1 MIRTAHPAGVA
12 TPPAETSKL
21 PAHIEQACDEL
32 QGAID
37 QGGIGD
43 IVAKH
48 EKLIL
53 HYYQDVQDQAK
64 KSFSTARWVS
74 LVGFAVLIG
83 TVVHALWINPE
94 ASIEM
99 TSVGLLSGTLIEFI
113 AAVAFWL
120 YARGARQF
128 GAFHICLERTHRYLL
143 AYKIAEQ
150 IGSERDATLQK
161 LVCIMANAPM
171 IAHVGNPA
179 GTDLAQDRARSEAP

>member
-1 MIRTAHPAGVA
+1 MIRTAPVTGVD
-12 TPPAETSKL
+12 TPPMGSSRL
-21 PAHIEQACDEL
+21 PPHIEQACEEL
-32 QGAID
+32 SGAVD

-74 LVGFAVLIG
+74 IVGFLVLIG
-83 TVVHALWINPE
+83 TAVYALWINPD

-150 IGSERDATLQK
+150 IQVERDATLQK

-171 IAHVGNPA
+171 ISHG
-179 GTDLAQDRARSEAP
+179 DLDSARAAEAARA